1 MTQFSDVVVV
11 SITGR
16 ADRDVL
22 SDLPAKN
29 NFSAGEDFQFSNAF
43 VAKDKGNF
51 KGKEVTSV

>member
-1 MTQFSDVVVV
+1 MVVA
-11 SITGR
+11 SITGW

-51 KGKEVTSV
+51 KDKEVTSV